1 MTRITAPPAS
11 SRPAPYPDGRA
22 LRRLALL
29 GIAASSSLALAACQ
43 QQAAPPPDGS
53 DGRGDTLDTIAPDTG
68 TPAASVGGAA
78 SADNGAGAGA
88 VPEGQGAGDTPP
100 PATPPAPKGETA
112 LDPPAPGEVG
122 GLPDDRTPVA
132 EGKIDPKSPQGA
144 AQRLQNSAALLEE
157 GKYGDAFAL
166 WGDSGKSSGMSKQAF
181 IHSFAKYSE
190 VHALVGGPQNPEGAA
205 GSIYVTVPMQLYGR
219 LKSGGTFNMVG
230 PVTMRRVNDVPGA
243 TPAQLRWHITDSKLK
258 PAGKVK
264 EVPLK

>member
-1 MTRITAPPAS
+1 M
-11 SRPAPYPDGRA
+11 
-22 LRRLALL
+22 LRLLALL

-43 QQAAPPPDGS
+43 QQAAPAPDGS
-53 DGRGDTLDTIAPDTG
+53 DGRGDTLDTIAPDTA
-68 TPAASVGGAA
+68 TPAASVGRAA
-78 SADNGAGAGA
+78 SADNSA
-88 VPEGQGAGDTPP
+88 VPEGQGTGDIPL
-100 PATPPAPKGETA
+100 PATPPATKGETA

-132 EGKIDPKSPQGA
+132 EGKIDPKGPQGA
-144 AQRLQNSAALLEE
+144 AQRLQNYAALLEE

-166 WGDSGKSSGMSKQAF
+166 WGDGGKSSGMSKQAF
-181 IHSFAKYSE
+181 IDSFAKYSE

-205 GSIYVTVPMQLYGR
+205 GSIYVTVPLQLYGR

>member
-1 MTRITAPPAS
+1 MTRITTPPAF

-43 QQAAPPPDGS
+43 QQAAPAPDGS
-53 DGRGDTLDTIAPDTG
+53 DGRGDTLDTIAPDTA

-78 SADNGAGAGA
+78 SADNSTA
-88 VPEGQGAGDTPP
+88 PEGQGAGDTPP
-100 PATPPAPKGETA
+100 PATPPATKGETA
-112 LDPPAPGEVG
+112 LDPPAPGEAG

-144 AQRLQNSAALLEE
+144 AQRLQNYAALLEE

-181 IHSFAKYSE
+181 IDSFAKYSE

>member
-1 MTRITAPPAS
+1 M
-11 SRPAPYPDGRA
+11 
-22 LRRLALL
+22 RRLALL
-29 GIAASSSLALAACQ
+29 GIAASSSLALAACH
-43 QQAAPPPDGS
+43 QQAAPAPDGS
-53 DGRGDTLDTIAPDTG
+53 DGRGDTLDTIAPDTA

-78 SADNGAGAGA
+78 SADNSTA
-88 VPEGQGAGDTPP
+88 PEGQGAGDTPP
-100 PATPPAPKGETA
+100 PTTPAAPKGETA

-132 EGKIDPKSPQGA
+132 EGKIDPKGPQGA
-144 AQRLQNSAALLEE
+144 AQRLQNYAALLEE

-181 IHSFAKYSE
+181 IDSFAKYSE
-190 VHALVGGPQNPEGAA
+190 VHALVGGPQHPEGAA

-243 TPAQLRWHITDSKLK
+243 TPIQLRWHITDSKLK